1 MTLARTLLS
10 PTSCTEEE
18 DIPLDAL
25 TVDISQ
31 QILAS
36 NNNLDMFLL
45 PPKTRNAMQSRSCK
59 ASTAARVCF
68 VSHKSQYDYISIEN
82 QRGCY
87 SALGRQGGR
96 QGLSLNRQGYSD
108 RDSYITINWNNMN
121 QQMAYNYFLKSTNY
135 LNTPYD
141 YFPIMQYERSCQST
155 CQTEA
160 TTTPTTPSFPNQGIP
175 INQRQG
181 LSFWDVHSINLL
193 YNCSNN

>member
-1 MTLARTLLS
+1 MILSFQSLPRAPTFDHRWWECYAMLL
-10 PTSCTEEE
+10 
-18 DIPLDAL
+18 
-25 TVDISQ
+25 
-31 QILAS
+31 
-36 NNNLDMFLL
+36 
-45 PPKTRNAMQSRSCK
+45 RSCLWPK
-59 ASTAARVCF
+59 GANGLVTIRFTISSGFAARVCF

-141 YFPIMQYERSCQST
+141 YFPIMQYERT
-155 CQTEA
+155 